1 MKKKNSFGML
11 KRVAMLFV
19 PVIALVIS
27 CLGMGNAFADEGR
40 DISDYINV
48 DSLVLTLPD
57 STVVDTQIGAS
68 ASTDPESYTVDA
80 ATVNAAVLTLSMQ
93 LPDGGTLQNGDH
105 FTVEVQTHITGNAL
119 DLSFPSSTGYVG
131 LSNGN
136 VNIGQWRVEDGNIV
150 GVFNENAVGMSVMQP
165 FELAFLDGSIK
176 SWQIGYARVGQITI
190 GDKTFYFKISGQNLH
205 RLIDARWQS
214 GAFSNNYVSWAYRI
228 GTSLSNSLLSSN
240 GASGDTV
247 DSLFEDSY
255 EEATNVSIGRIQ
267 ALLPAPLTLEN
278 GSVGASFGYTFNIES
293 FFTEVTQREGET
305 YDSFKA
311 RVARVPLQYG
321 VYKSSDGLFSV
332 VVYFGEIGTDGPLW
346 RDIDENYINSAVDKI
361 ISNGYYPE
369 EQSSALAN
377 RLTESFGRNSL
388 THEAVATFNI
398 FVSATY
404 PLALEERTLSSD
416 AIYTYDGVPVTMNG
430 SATLVGI
437 SSSIEVSSFSA
448 KLVQADAESGE
459 MVSGGTYKLQL
470 KGQDGEYTDYKAS
483 DGGELIRTVED
494 DGTIEFANLG
504 VGVYRF
510 AQVTPPEGYSRKQSE
525 GYDEEDGLVYSEDF
539 EIHADDEEGVIVLM
553 QIKEGI
559 DEEEEEDILV
569 PDTGAFS
576 STGEDFVNNVFGVV
590 LVGCGIIGGAVLTYF
605 AYRIVRRKMFD

>member
-1 MKKKNSFGML
+1 MKNKKSFGML

-19 PVIALVIS
+19 PVIALAIS
-27 CLGMGNAFADEGR
+27 CLSMGNAFADEGR
-40 DISDYINV
+40 DISNYINV
-48 DSLVLTLPD
+48 DNLVLTLPD
-57 STVVDTQIGAS
+57 GTEVDIQTGAS
-68 ASTDPESYTVDA
+68 ASSNPEDYTVDA

-93 LPDGGTLQNGDH
+93 LPTGETLQNGDH
-105 FTVEVQTHITGNAL
+105 FTVQVQTHITGNAS
-119 DLSFPSSTGYVG
+119 DLSFPSSTGYVD

-136 VNIGQWRVEDGNIV
+136 VNIGQWRVEGGNIV
-150 GVFNENAVGMSVMQP
+150 GIFNENAVGMSVMQP
-165 FELAFLDGSIK
+165 FELAFLDGSIR
-176 SWQIGYARVGQITI
+176 SWQIGYARVGQMTI

-240 GASGDTV
+240 GASGDIV
-247 DSLFEDSY
+247 DGLFEDSY

-278 GSVGASFGYTFNIES
+278 GSGGASFGYTFNVES
-293 FFTEVTQREGET
+293 FFTEVTQRDGET
-305 YDSFKA
+305 YSSFKA
-311 RVARVPLQYG
+311 RVAGAPLQYG

-332 VVYFGEIGTDGPLW
+332 VVYFGEIGADGPLW

-377 RLTESFGRNSL
+377 RLTASFGRNSVA
-388 THEAVATFNI
+388 HEAVATFNI
-398 FVSATY
+398 FISATY
-404 PLALEERTLSSD
+404 PLALEERILSSD
-416 AIYTYDGVPVTMNG
+416 AIYTYDGVPTTMNG

-437 SSSIEVSSFSA
+437 SSSIEVGSFSA
-448 KLVQADAESGE
+448 LLMQADADSGE
-459 MVSGGTYKLQL
+459 VVAGGTYKLQL
-470 KGQDGEYTDYKAS
+470 KGQDGEYTDYTAS
-483 DGGELIRTVED
+483 DGGELIRTVD
-494 DGTIEFANLG
+494 DEGVVLFSNLG

-539 EIHADDEEGVIVLM
+539 AINANDEEGVIVLM
-553 QIKEGI
+553 QIKEGV
-559 DEEEEEDILV
+559 DEEDEDILV

-576 STGEDFVNNVFGVV
+576 NTGEDFVKNVLGIV
-590 LVGCGIIGGAVLTYF
+590 LVGCGIIGGAILTHF
-605 AYRIVRRKMFD
+605 AYRIIRRKMFD